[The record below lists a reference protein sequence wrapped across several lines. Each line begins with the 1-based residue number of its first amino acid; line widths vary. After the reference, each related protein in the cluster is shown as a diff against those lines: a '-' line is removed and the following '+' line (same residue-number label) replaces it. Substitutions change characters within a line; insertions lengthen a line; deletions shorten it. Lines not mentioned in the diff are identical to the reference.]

1 MAQNPMQM
9 AAGLMGRS
17 PYAKRFQMGQQGQ
30 HGVTASRGTG
40 FGYNPPGL
48 PSGEIRP
55 PKNPPLAQTPPII
68 EPVKQPPIAQTP
80 PIVNPMPP
88 VATTPPIVMDPHGQG
103 GPSPTENPWHPTK
116 KKKPITAYNT

>member
-1 MAQNPMQM
+1 MAQNPLQNAMR
-9 AAGLMGRS
+9 LMGRS
-17 PYAKRFQMGQQGQ
+17 PFAKRLQMG
-30 HGVTASRGTG
+30 HDATASRGTG

-48 PSGEIRP
+48 PHGDIRP
-55 PKNPPLAQTPPII
+55 TKNPPVAETPPIV
-68 EPVKQPPIAQTP
+68 EPVKQPPVAQTP

-103 GPSPTENPWHPTK
+103 GPSPMENPWHPTK